1 MYIFMK
7 FFYYYQIIVLHKR
20 SFNNTAHKFFVLHK
34 KCAWKLPGTW
44 EKVVKR
50 VSQHDLKEFLVS
62 SSSLFTECKNSA
74 PSSSFRNK
82 EFGVGKN
89 FSYKKVIARSG
100 QKTLPLHDDNSLG
113 AVYIWRVD
121 QLNFYIWSVTWKHAK
136 NAHNDC
142 FHYLGNFLSVDEQV
156 SGTKLSQDI
165 SW

>member
-1 MYIFMK
+1 MYILMK

-20 SFNNTAHKFFVLHK
+20 NFNNTAHKFFVLHK

-50 VSQHDLKEFLVS
+50 VSQHDLKEYLVS

-100 QKTLPLHDDNSLG
+100 QKTLPLHDDNSPG
-113 AVYIWRVD
+113 AVFIWRVD
-121 QLNFYIWSVTWKHAK
+121 KLNSYIWSVTWKHAK